1 MKTQTKNWILIA
13 LIWSIILTSVL
24 YMVAMNG
31 KRTQLIL
38 NAQAGYTEDYGSEIN
53 NFHFGDKLRE
63 SQLDMEMVYNR
74 IEAVRRC
81 EGWYKEGSLAQ
92 RNNNQGNYKAGGVT
106 DSQGHTI
113 FDTPLQSYQFMLKYF
128 MDRQGQTMYQI
139 SRYYASASDQ
149 WYYCVTHSL

>member
-1 MKTQTKNWILIA
+1 MKTNKD
-13 LIWSIILTSVL
+13 
-24 YMVAMNG
+24 
-31 KRTQLIL
+31 LIL
-38 NAQAGYTEDYGSEIN
+38 LMIIWLIIIFSLGYAVLTNGEKTRLVLEANAQEDFPYTD
-53 NFHFGDKLRE
+53 FVFGDRLRE
-63 SQLDMEMVYNR
+63 AQLDMEVVYNR

-81 EGWYKEGSLAQ
+81 EGWYKEGSLAR

-128 MDRQGQTMYQI
+128 YNRQGQTMYQI